1 MTINGLDNGVSS
13 RYSPRP
19 VQAAAARRVMWRN
32 RVLAVALALLPWAM
46 APAAET
52 PPVIAAASNLVD
64 ALHEIALRF
73 ASQTGRQVR
82 LSFGSSINLARQ
94 IRQGA
99 PFQLFFSADEEQAL
113 ALARDGYA
121 EDSGLVYAGG
131 RLVIF
136 VPKGS
141 PIKADPELRD
151 LAAAVRD
158 GRLRRLAIANPEHAP
173 YGQRAQDVLIHAG
186 LWPLVK
192 DKLVLGENIG
202 QAAQFTLSGSVEAG
216 LIALSL
222 ARSPRLNGHGNYE
235 VVPRSWHQ
243 PLRQRMVLTPGAGE
257 TARQFYLYIK
267 NPPARAILERYGF
280 DIPHE

>member
-1 MTINGLDNGVSS
+1 MTIDEFDHGI
-13 RYSPRP
+13 PI
-19 VQAAAARRVMWRN
+19 RRANQPTQTPATRRLMWRN
-32 RVLAVALALLPWAM
+32 RLLAVVLALLPGTLAF
-46 APAAET
+46 AAQT
-52 PPVIAAASNLVD
+52 PPVVAAASNLTD
-64 ALHEIALRF
+64 ALNEIALRF
-73 ASQTGRQVR
+73 ALETGKQVR
-82 LSFGSSINLARQ
+82 LSFGSSTNLARQ

-121 EDSGLVYAGG
+121 QDNGRVYADG
-131 RLVIF
+131 RLVLF

-141 PIKADPELRD
+141 PIKADPALRD

-186 LWPLVK
+186 LWPLLK

-216 LIALSL
+216 IIALSL
-222 ARSPRLNGHGNYE
+222 ARSPRLAGHGNYA
-235 VVPRSWHQ
+235 VIPSSWHR
-243 PLRQRMVLTPGAGE
+243 PLRQRMVLTPGAGD

-267 NPPARAILERYGF
+267 NPAARAILERYGF
-280 DIPHE
+280 DIPRE

>member
-1 MTINGLDNGVSS
+1 MTINRLDYGVSS
-13 RYSPRP
+13 RYLPRP
-19 VQAAAARRVMWRN
+19 VQALAARRVMWRN

-46 APAAET
+46 TPAAET
-52 PPVIAAASNLVD
+52 PPVIAAASNLID
-64 ALHEIALRF
+64 ALNEIALRF
-73 ASQTGRQVR
+73 TSETGNQVR
-82 LSFGSSINLARQ
+82 LSFGSSTNLARQ

-99 PFQLFFSADEEQAL
+99 PFQLFFSADEEQVL

-121 EDSGLVYAGG
+121 EDNGLVYAGG
-131 RLVIF
+131 RLVLF

-151 LAAAVRD
+151 LAAALRD
-158 GRLRRLAIANPEHAP
+158 GRLQRLAIANPEHAP

-202 QAAQFTLSGSVEAG
+202 QATQFTLSGSVEAG

-222 ARSPRLNGHGNYE
+222 ARSPRLNGHGHYA
-235 VVPRSWHQ
+235 VVPRSWHR
-243 PLRQRMVLTPGAGE
+243 PLRQRMVLTPDAGE

-267 NPPARAILERYGF
+267 NPPARAILQRYGF
-280 DIPHE
+280 DVPSE